1 MRLEVPFI
9 PDDDYVRFLTQQT
22 ARIHSLYFSLYTEAA
37 ADSRHRFLSLKVEDL
52 IARLSRIPGPSRYIL
67 LNSRFHLPQDRFH
80 PDSLKSVTRR
90 LHALLE
96 SGDLDGIVFA
106 DLYYLRALSD
116 ADPAL
121 ARRLEAVP
129 SINCMADS
137 FDKVTATVEGIAA
150 TGFRLP
156 GKYVLDRSLN
166 RNFETLAEVSKRC
179 RKAYPDMH
187 LGLLANEGCLYQ
199 CPFKP
204 AHDAQI
210 SLVHMDIHVDTYGV
224 NRDLGCMR
232 TLRERPHLLFKSPF
246 IRPEDAHAY
255 ADAVDFIKLSGR
267 TLGPDFLRRVVTA
280 YIRGQY
286 TGNLLELLDSMEWF
300 AGEWNIPNHE
310 LPADFHNRMVSCD
323 RSCGECED
331 CRNLF
336 ETYAEK
342 REARL
347 PDFR

>member
-9 PDDDYVRFLTQQT
+9 PDDDYVRFLNQQI
-22 ARIHSLYFSLYTEAA
+22 ARIHSLYFSLYAEAA
-37 ADSRHRFLSLKVEDL
+37 ADSRHRFLSLKIEDL
-52 IARLSRIPGPSRYIL
+52 IERLSRIPGPFRYVL
-67 LNSRFHLPQDRFH
+67 LNSRFHLPQDQFH

-90 LHALLE
+90 LHVLLD
-96 SGDLDGIVFA
+96 SGNLDGIVFA

-116 ADPAL
+116 ADPDL

-129 SINCMADS
+129 SINCMPDT
-137 FDKVTATVEGIAA
+137 FDKVEATLEGIAG

-156 GKYVLDRSLN
+156 RKYVLDRSLN
-166 RNFETLAEVSKRC
+166 RNPEVLYEVAGRC
-179 RKAYPDMH
+179 REKYPCMN

-199 CPFKP
+199 CPYKP

-210 SLVHMDIHVDTYGV
+210 SLVHMDIHIDTYGV

-232 TLRERPHLLFKSPF
+232 TLREHPHLLFKSPF
-246 IRPEDAHAY
+246 IRPEDADAY

-280 YIRGQY
+280 YIRGEY

-300 AGEWNIPNHE
+300 AAECHIPNHE
-310 LPADFHNRMVSCD
+310 LPADFHDRMVSCD
-323 RSCGECED
+323 KSCGECEA
-331 CRNLF
+331 CRYLF
-336 ETYAEK
+336 ETYAEERK
-342 REARL
+342 ARL

>member
-1 MRLEVPFI
+1 MRLEAPFI
-9 PDDDYVRFLTQQT
+9 PDDEYVRFLNRQIT
-22 ARIHSLYFSLYTEAA
+22 RLHSLYFSLYADAA

-52 IARLSRIPGPSRYIL
+52 IERLSGLIGPSKYVL
-67 LNSRFHLPQDRFH
+67 LNSRFHLPRDQFH
-80 PDSLKSVTRR
+80 PDSLKSVARR
-90 LHALLE
+90 LHVLLD
-96 SGDLDGIVFA
+96 SGNLDGIVFA
-106 DLYYLRALSD
+106 DFYYLRALSD
-116 ADPAL
+116 ADPDL

-129 SINCMADS
+129 SINCMADT
-137 FDKVTATVEGIAA
+137 FDKVAATIEGIVA
-150 TGFRLP
+150 TGFGLP

-166 RNFETLAEVSKRC
+166 RNLKTLTEVVKRC

-246 IRPEDAHAY
+246 IRPEDTGAY
-255 ADAVDFIKLSGR
+255 EDAVDFIKLSGR
-267 TLGPDFLRRVVTA
+267 TLGPAFLRRVITA
-280 YIRGQY
+280 YIRGEY
-286 TGNLLELLDSMEWF
+286 TGNLPALLDSMDWLAAEYH
-300 AGEWNIPNHE
+300 IPNHE
-310 LPADFHNRMVSCD
+310 LPKDFHERMASCD
-323 RSCGECED
+323 KSCGECGD
-331 CRNLF
+331 CRYLF
-336 ETYAEK
+336 ATCAK
-342 REARL
+342 KKEARL

>member
-9 PDDDYVRFLTQQT
+9 PDGNYIRFL
-22 ARIHSLYFSLYTEAA
+22 ARRVTHIHSLYFSLYAEAA
-37 ADSRHRFLSLKVEDL
+37 ADSRHRFRFLEIEELSDL
-52 IARLSRIPGPSRYIL
+52 LAGISGPAKYVL
-67 LNSRFHLPQDRFH
+67 LNSRFHLPQDQFH
-80 PDSLKSVTRR
+80 PDSLRSVNER
-90 LHALLE
+90 LHLLLD
-96 SGDLDGIVFA
+96 SGNLHGIVFA

-116 ADPAL
+116 AGPDL

-137 FDKVTATVEGIAA
+137 FDKVAATLEGIAA
-150 TGFRLP
+150 TGFMLP

-166 RNFETLAEVSKRC
+166 RNLEMLSEVARRC
-179 RKAYPDMH
+179 REAYPDMN

-199 CPFKP
+199 CPYKP

-210 SLVHMDIHVDTYGV
+210 SLVHMKVHVDTYGL

-246 IRPEDAHAY
+246 IRPEDADALEG
-255 ADAVDFIKLSGR
+255 AVDFIKLSGR

-280 YIRGQY
+280 YIRGEY
-286 TGNLLELLDSMEWF
+286 TGNLLALLDSMEWF
-300 AGEWNIPNHE
+300 AAEYHIPNHE
-310 LPADFHNRMVSCD
+310 LPEDFHQRMASCD
-323 RSCGECED
+323 KSCAECGD
-331 CRNLF
+331 CRYLF
-336 ETYAEK
+336 ETYAK
-342 REARL
+342 KKKARL